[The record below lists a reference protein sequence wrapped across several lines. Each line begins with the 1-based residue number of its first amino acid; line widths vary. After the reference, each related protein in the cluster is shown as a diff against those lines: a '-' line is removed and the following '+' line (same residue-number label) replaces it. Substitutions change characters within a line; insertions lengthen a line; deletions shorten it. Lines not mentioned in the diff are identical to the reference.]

1 MPKEKKK
8 ATVLPPHPPAEDAE
22 ETPKQPSVIR
32 RVLTRIGTAL
42 LLVIALVL
50 AYVFLLMGEPE
61 EESKTAAPFTE
72 ETIVMPMNA
81 LEVPGEADVQSLA
94 ETFGHPV
101 LALAQGPEMKKA
113 RIYDTAYEGG
123 YARRVTL
130 TYAYEDGT
138 TLTAES
144 IRPTAAATLLKQAGY
159 SLDATALYALGGF
172 NAARMENDLTI
183 CVFAQSDT
191 AVYAVVCPKTHEE
204 ELASA
209 LRQTA
214 LIEPPVH

>member
-1 MPKEKKK
+1 MMKKWVV
-8 ATVLPPHPPAEDAE
+8 A
-22 ETPKQPSVIR
+22 
-32 RVLTRIGTAL
+32 
-42 LLVIALVL
+42 ALVL
-50 AYVFLLMGEPE
+50 LL
-61 EESKTAAPFTE
+61 
-72 ETIVMPMNA
+72 
-81 LEVPGEADVQSLA
+81 L
-94 ETFGHPV
+94 PV